1 MSKRFG
7 SVEELL
13 ADARSR
19 LSRLRPS
26 QAAEA
31 VRAGARLVD
40 IRPSWQREREGEIPG
55 SLIVE
60 RNHLEW
66 RLHPES
72 DARVPLAVVR
82 QRWIVFCSEGYT
94 SSLAADA
101 LLSLAYQRPTSSAG
115 TPGGAR
121 TGCRRRLAVR
131 RPSSSSPGPRSL
143 GGRRTA
149 NRGSRYSGT
158 SRPARRARPPPSPR
172 RRRGRASRRASRCQ
186 AIPFRHRTGMARAR

>member
-13 ADARSR
+13 ADARAR
-19 LSRLRPS
+19 LSRLRPA

-31 VRAGARLVD
+31 VSGGARLVD

-66 RLHPES
+66 RLHPRS
-72 DARVPLAVVR
+72 DARLPLAVEG
-82 QRWIVFCSEGYT
+82 QQWIVVCAEGYT

-101 LLSLAYQRPTSSAG
+101 LLSLGIPATDIVGGYAAWRADGLPTTRGG
-115 TPGGAR
+115 TPVEQ
-121 TGCRRRLAVR
+121 LV
-131 RPSSSSPGPRSL
+131 
-143 GGRRTA
+143 
-149 NRGSRYSGT
+149 
-158 SRPARRARPPPSPR
+158 PA
-172 RRRGRASRRASRCQ
+172 
-186 AIPFRHRTGMARAR
+186 